1 MAELLRGLTLHTVSA
16 SGPGM
21 GRQVSPQLV
30 PVVCRPSSEGAIPTG
45 TQGVVHSPEPKRRDA
60 GRPCPCSQSSPVRA
74 SPAGQGL
81 WDEGSRHGGGWGS
94 GSPLILQGSLM
105 LGMLAGPR
113 GGSESTEQTRS
124 STQPTTPA
132 HRWGPSRPVACD
144 VWPTRGHCQSA
155 QPQWPAAWP
164 RGGGSWAHPRWE
176 LALSAFHP
184 TMQAE
189 HPGPWEGSLCV
200 G

>member
-21 GRQVSPQLV
+21 GRQASPRLV

-45 TQGVVHSPEPKRRDA
+45 TQEVVHSPEPKRRDA

-74 SPAGQGL
+74 SLAGQGL
-81 WDEGSRHGGGWGS
+81 WDAGSRHGGGWGS

-113 GGSESTEQTRS
+113 GGLRAHSRHAPLLNPQP
-124 STQPTTPA
+124 QPTGGVPA
-132 HRWGPSRPVACD
+132 G
-144 VWPTRGHCQSA
+144 
-155 QPQWPAAWP
+155 QWPVMCGQPGGAAIVLSLS
-164 RGGGSWAHPRWE
+164 GQLHGQGVAGSWAHPRWE
-176 LALSAFHP
+176 LAHSVFHP
-184 TMQAE
+184 TTQAE
-189 HPGPWEGSLCV
+189 HPGPWEGSLCA